1 MIYLLINS
9 LLPQPN
15 PSSPEYKNIKSQ
27 ITIKCELSLEGISIK
42 TTGTDILVSPL
53 QIDDSSLISAEL
65 HVQVEMFLPFLYIIC
80 LSLTSVTMRMPSG
93 MLLFLNLDIVWNS
106 HLFAIS
112 SISSSLGF
120 SSRKS
125 AIILTWPL
133 RSWKIIFRRRLQWL
147 VLHTVACMNR

>member
-9 LLPQPN
+9 LLPKPN

-27 ITIKCELSLEGISIK
+27 ITIKCELSLESTGIKQRRRIF
-42 TTGTDILVSPL
+42 SPL

-65 HVQVEMFLPFLYIIC
+65 HVQVEMYLPFLYIIC

-93 MLLFLNLDIVWNS
+93 TLLFLNLDIVWNS

-133 RSWKIIFRRRLQWL
+133 RSWKNNIL
-147 VLHTVACMNR
+147 

>member
-9 LLPQPN
+9 LLPP
-15 PSSPEYKNIKSQ
+15 PSLENKNIKSQ
-27 ITIKCELSLEGISIK
+27 ITIKCELSLESTGIK
-42 TTGTDILVSPL
+42 TMGTDILVSPL

-93 MLLFLNLDIVWNS
+93 TLLFLNLDIVWNS

-133 RSWKIIFRRRLQWL
+133 RSWKKIFCKILQWL
-147 VLHTVACMNR
+147 VTCASYFSMHE

>member
-1 MIYLLINS
+1 MIFNNDIFIDKLTITPPPFLEN
-9 LLPQPN
+9 
-15 PSSPEYKNIKSQ
+15 KNIKSQ
-27 ITIKCELSLEGISIK
+27 ITIKCELSVESTGKK
-42 TTGTDILVSPL
+42 TMGTDILVSPL

-80 LSLTSVTMRMPSG
+80 LSLTSVTMRMLSG
-93 MLLFLNLDIVWNS
+93 TLLFLNLDIVWNS

-133 RSWKIIFRRRLQWL
+133 RSWKNNIL
-147 VLHTVACMNR
+147 

>member
-9 LLPQPN
+9 LLPPPPLEN
-15 PSSPEYKNIKSQ
+15 KNIKSQ
-27 ITIKCELSLEGISIK
+27 ITIKCELSIESTGKK
-42 TTGTDILVSPL
+42 TMGTDILVSPL

-80 LSLTSVTMRMPSG
+80 SSLTSVTMRMPSG
-93 MLLFLNLDIVWNS
+93 TLLFLNLDIVWNS

-112 SISSSLGF
+112 WISSSLGF

-133 RSWKIIFRRRLQWL
+133 RSWKNNIL
-147 VLHTVACMNR
+147 